1 MRESAAHEGHEHDAA
16 WFHWGLLAVTFALF
30 AGSIGLIR
38 WLGDHAFPGRTWLA
52 VLGFIFAVVGAV
64 TVAWSGAVEAG
75 AQAESGAE
83 KAPA

>member
-1 MRESAAHEGHEHDAA
+1 
-16 WFHWGLLAVTFALF
+16 
-30 AGSIGLIR
+30 
-38 WLGDHAFPGRTWLA
+38 LA

-64 TVAWSGAVEAG
+64 TVAWSGAVEAS